1 MDFIHVL
8 HVIFYNYYK
17 NWAGE
22 CSQIVK
28 NIKKKIEIIKKEKI
42 IIGYGAAAKANTF
55 LNFYGLDNKIV
66 NYITDSST
74 NKIGKYTP
82 LTRIPIEK
90 DQIIK
95 KFKNPNIIFTAWNV
109 SDNLKK
115 IIGKINPKYTE
126 LKPYEN

>member
-1 MDFIHVL
+1 ML
-8 HVIFYNYYK
+8 KLNKKRNIFM
-17 NWAGE
+17 
-22 CSQIVK
+22 
-28 NIKKKIEIIKKEKI
+28 EKI
-42 IIGYGAAAKANTF
+42 YKSLINASPLVCIGAAAKGNTF
-55 LNFYGLDNKIV
+55 LNFYGLDNKLV
-66 NYITDSST
+66 DYVTDSSEH
-74 NKIGKYTP
+74 KIGKYTP

-115 IIGKINPKYTE
+115 IISKISPKYTE